1 MVGCNNAPPLVC
13 HQMVDINNYLLSK
26 SGEPHGS
33 RKLAEPHHLGSS
45 MHASF
50 GALYSTED
58 TQNRLGAKGKQIL
71 EDYPPHETE
80 GREKLQD
87 VRHPFKITWSTI
99 SSRTLGTGKVEI
111 TLREAHHQFTIRTT
125 WNFEPTGLNFSPSQL
140 N

>member
-1 MVGCNNAPPLVC
+1 
-13 HQMVDINNYLLSK
+13 
-26 SGEPHGS
+26 
-33 RKLAEPHHLGSS
+33 

-99 SSRTLGTGKVEI
+99 SSRYWKSANHVE
-111 TLREAHHQFTIRTT
+111 RSSSPVHHSYNLEF
-125 WNFEPTGLNFSPSQL
+125 
-140 N
+140 